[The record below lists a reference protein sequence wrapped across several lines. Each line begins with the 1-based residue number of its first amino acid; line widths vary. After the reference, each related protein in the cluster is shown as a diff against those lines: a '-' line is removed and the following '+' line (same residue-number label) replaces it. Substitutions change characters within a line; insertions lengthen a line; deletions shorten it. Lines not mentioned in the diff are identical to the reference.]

1 MSPKRILVVVDE
13 PDVCRYLAI
22 LFEGSGYAVS
32 CACNGFEAANRVRQ
46 ARPDLIM
53 LDPSL
58 PSKTG
63 LKFYREM
70 KATPELRRV
79 PIVFIAT
86 PAGLKTKPGGRL
98 PPPDGRIAKPVN
110 PEEMIGLVGR
120 LIAGPPPAC
129 APEGVS

>member
-1 MSPKRILVVVDE
+1 MDSKRILVVDDE

-32 CACNGFEAANRVRQ
+32 CACDGYQAAHSVRQ

-53 LDPSL
+53 LDPSM
-58 PSKTG
+58 PRNTG

-70 KATPELRRV
+70 KSTAELSRI
-79 PIVFIAT
+79 PIVFVGT
-86 PAGLKTKPGGRL
+86 SSGPREMPSHRL

-110 PEEMIGLVGR
+110 PDEMIGLVNR
-120 LIAGPPPAC
+120 LVGERQAADAG
-129 APEGVS
+129 